1 MDYVENILKIAKE
14 NNYTN
19 KQLCELLGKNPSYI
33 SDWKSGKEKPV
44 IMGKTVKT

>member
-33 SDWKSGKEKPV
+33 SGKVGNQSLKP
-44 IMGKTVKT
+44 MKLYY